1 MRYVNHKAR
10 NKCKTV
16 FNFLTYSEVSKT
28 LPFFDEVTLKHT
40 STRDAVRALFEEIRI
55 QELHLRI
62 CFPCLVEVPVPL
74 GFCYNQIDVS
84 CQEGPNLFTRR
95 LAHPLRNVIPISY
108 TNSAHYRYW
117 LRPTIGSP

>member
-1 MRYVNHKAR
+1 MLITKPAINV
-10 NKCKTV
+10 KTV
-16 FNFLTYSEVSKT
+16 FSFLTYSEVSKT

-40 STRDAVRALFEEIRI
+40 STRDAVRALFEEICI

-74 GFCYNQIDVS
+74 GFCYNQINVS

-108 TNSAHYRYW
+108 K
-117 LRPTIGSP
+117 LVLTIAIG